1 MLRKSKRL
9 LDRSASANSDSV
21 ENEDPGSG
29 VMENTPFVNAGSA
42 APIVGESSA
51 AVIPVENGL
60 EDSIVTIANSCN
72 SGEGD
77 VVVADVDVVEEE
89 GGGC

>member
-21 ENEDPGSG
+21 ENEDPGGG

-42 APIVGESSA
+42 APIVGQSSA
-51 AVIPVENGL
+51 AVIPVEIGL
-60 EDSIVTIANSCN
+60 EDGVVTVANTSA
-72 SGEGD
+72 SGECD
-77 VVVADVDVVEEE
+77 VEEE
-89 GGGC
+89 VIER